1 MVLKR
6 IKKNLF
12 FAVKGIVLTTA
23 LFLSMIIFLNSY
35 ELFFNQDLDYAWAI
49 TTTQAKS
56 HFSASDNSF
65 KVEKEPNL
73 SGDPIGNYGRITNLI
88 VPGIGKRLEILPGLE
103 NNKGWL
109 SRSNK
114 AQYFI
119 SRSNDKEELKYIVFY
134 LNKSWRTIDAPELIA
149 AGDNLFIDTD
159 RTLPL
164 GVSLIV
170 SETKNTGVVL
180 LIEDPK
186 TQKSYYARGEFL
198 TILNIRQ

>member
-1 MVLKR
+1 M
-6 IKKNLF
+6 
-12 FAVKGIVLTTA
+12 VLTTT

-159 RTLPL
+159 RQWRYSFRVDEVGTLPL